1 MLRPTNSMRRSMA
14 ENPLTD
20 KAEREF
26 AGDDRFMIQ
35 EAGGPERE
43 RRNIVLKS
51 ILAGNPWD
59 RPDDL
64 AHLSNT
70 EDPRTLDEVLAVR
83 RAVARK
89 QG

>member
-1 MLRPTNSMRRSMA
+1 MA

-26 AGDDRFMIQ
+26 AGDDGFMIQ
-35 EAGGPERE
+35 EAGGSEIE
-43 RRNIVLKS
+43 RRAIILKG
-51 ILAGNPWD
+51 ILAGNPWGSV
-59 RPDDL
+59 DDL
-64 AHLSNT
+64 AANVSNT
-70 EDPRTLDEVLAVR
+70 DGARTLDEVLAVR